1 MDGAAQ
7 IAEAVIT
14 SPVLLEAY
22 LRLSDNQGYFADP
35 AFDVETRRGRV
46 PLNRFLIQEIS
57 LASFDLR
64 HPLAPAAEALKA
76 AIKRDAAL
84 WSDPAPV
91 TTAAMRSFLNLSDV
105 EWR

>member
-7 IAEAVIT
+7 IADQVLN

-22 LRLSDNQGYFADP
+22 LRLSDNVGYFGDP
-35 AFDVETRRGRV
+35 AFDVETRRGRI
-46 PLNRFLIQEIS
+46 PLNKFLIQEIS

-64 HPLAPAAEALKA
+64 HPLAPAAEALRT

-84 WSDPAPV
+84 WSNPAPV
-91 TTAAMRSFLNLSDV
+91 TTAAMRSFLNLSES